1 MFDYVPI
8 ISQNGAKIKRPCTTS
23 HTGTKSLDC
32 CSILSYKSDPP
43 VSTTSTMSSSTA
55 RISFPLL
62 AESSRNSA
70 KLGDIIIRMNEQD
83 WTYMTALSR
92 ITPQWSMPEIKVRS
106 YSA

>member
-32 CSILSYKSDPP
+32 CSISFYNSVPP
-43 VSTTSTMSSSTA
+43 VSTTSRMSSRTD

-70 KLGDIIIRMNEQD
+70 KLADM
-83 WTYMTALSR
+83 
-92 ITPQWSMPEIKVRS
+92 IK
-106 YSA
+106 

>member
-32 CSILSYKSDPP
+32 CSNSTYKSVPP

-70 KLGDIIIRMNEQD
+70 KLGDIIIRMNEHK
-83 WTYMTALSR
+83 TGLTR
-92 ITPQWSMPEIKVRS
+92 IR
-106 YSA
+106 ANH